1 MRQSKSTGQARQRE
15 AGLRAWLPVN
25 LPLLLWTMTGITV
38 TALSMRFGMRAVG
51 VRDDIPLPG
60 RIYTLTAP
68 MVEPLY
74 GIFPVSDRFDYPAI
88 ELASLAAIGAVLTLA
103 PLAYV
108 IGLLM
113 ASGKRIRDSYGL
125 RK

>member
-1 MRQSKSTGQARQRE
+1 MLQSERTGQSGQRE
-15 AGLRAWLPVN
+15 EKIRAWLPVN
-25 LPLLLWTMTGITV
+25 LPLLLWTMTGTTV
-38 TALSMRFGMRAVG
+38 TALSLRFGMRAVG

-88 ELASLAAIGAVLTLA
+88 EIASLAAVGVVLILA
-103 PLAYV
+103 LLVYV
-108 IGLLM
+108 LGLLT
-113 ASGKRIRDSYGL
+113 ASGKRNSDS
-125 RK
+125 

>member
-1 MRQSKSTGQARQRE
+1 MRKSESTGQVIQ
-15 AGLRAWLPVN
+15 GQNQLSAWLPVN

-38 TALSMRFGMRAVG
+38 TALSLRFGMRAVG

-74 GIFPVSDRFDYPAI
+74 SIFPVSDRYDYPTI
-88 ELASLAAIGAVLTLA
+88 ELASLAAVGVVITLTL
-103 PLAYV
+103 V
-108 IGLLM
+108 IYMLGLLLT
-113 ASGKRIRDSYGL
+113 RRPQ
-125 RK
+125 